1 MQEALASPDHY
12 VRENAA
18 NFLGTLGPAAIPA
31 LQQAAADRDRRV
43 KRAAIDALGRVGPDA
58 IPALRGLDLGADQ
71 GLQEDVERI
80 LDRLQG
86 GGGDSKV

>member
-1 MQEALASPDHY
+1 MNE
-12 VRENAA
+12 
-18 NFLGTLGPAAIPA
+18 LGALGPAAIPA

-43 KRAAIDALGRVGPDA
+43 KRAAIAALGQVGPDA
-58 IPALRGLDLGADQ
+58 IPALRGLDVGGDT
-71 GLQEDVERI
+71 GLEQDVEHA